1 VGSIL
6 VVETDPDTRDR
17 LGGALREAHH
27 EVLVARTMR
36 EAYLRVS
43 EGGIDVVVIDSYDPR
58 VGVVELVKEIGALPD
73 TPPVVLMS
81 ASPHAPEISARIGA
95 AMFLPKPIEAGEL
108 VAAVSRLVGEVRPV
122 RAIVDHEVGEDFSE
136 DAPTGLDSRR

>member
-17 LGGALREAHH
+17 LGGPLREARH
-27 EVLVARTMR
+27 EVLQARTMR

-58 VGVVELVKEIGALPD
+58 VGVVDFVKEIDALPD
-73 TPPVVLMS
+73 APPVVLVS

-95 AMFLPKPIEAGEL
+95 AMFVPKPIEPGEL
-108 VAAVSRLVGEVRPV
+108 VAALSRLVGEIRPV
-122 RAIVDHEVGEDFSE
+122 RAIVDQDGEDFSE
-136 DAPTGLDSRR
+136 DAPTELDSRR